1 VIAYY
6 AGPVTLAELLAQRP
20 ELAEVGVAALIA
32 GFEVA
37 AA

>member
-1 VIAYY
+1 VIGYY
-6 AGPVTLAELLAQRP
+6 AGHVTLAELLAQRP
-20 ELAEVGVAALIA
+20 ELAEVGVAAQVA